1 MLVQGD
7 ERLGWR
13 ALGDKAAL
21 PGVSS
26 AMTSFPGNDPGALRF
41 TGTPLRLRTLHPC
54 GPRGTMKR
62 AFMNAFATSLAL
74 LAVATLSGCGP
85 SYRMLREGDSR
96 FEHCYALDERTD
108 VDSQE
113 RAQCWERFAAAKY
126 PGQGVDRT
134 QYATGRMQALR
145 ALSSSS
151 ADPKGG
157 TLATSTSA
165 LSVHA
170 QAPANA
176 FAPPPNI
183 VRLGDAGRAQG
194 ESQAQGAAP
203 GMCRGGC
210 YDAWSQCRRRACQ
223 RTEADSASG
232 CEECDRVYGACAK
245 GCAGPD
251 AKGAHSGG

>member
-1 MLVQGD
+1 MKAVATAFTLVAV
-7 ERLGWR
+7 
-13 ALGDKAAL
+13 AL
-21 PGVSS
+21 VSV
-26 AMTSFPGNDPGALRF
+26 
-41 TGTPLRLRTLHPC
+41 
-54 GPRGTMKR
+54 
-62 AFMNAFATSLAL
+62 AL
-74 LAVATLSGCGP
+74 LAGCGP

-113 RAQCWERFAAAKY
+113 RAQCWERFADAKY

-151 ADPKGG
+151 ADPNGG

-223 RTEADSASG
+223 RTEADSASV